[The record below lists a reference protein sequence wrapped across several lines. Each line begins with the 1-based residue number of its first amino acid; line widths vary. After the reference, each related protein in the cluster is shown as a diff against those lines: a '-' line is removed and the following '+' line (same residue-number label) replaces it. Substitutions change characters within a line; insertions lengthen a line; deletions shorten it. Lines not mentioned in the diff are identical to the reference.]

1 MKNIFL
7 SCLIAT
13 IANTVFAQ
21 FNITLITSNIEMDSV
36 RIHNS
41 TQKYAAS
48 ALPAGTVKLHL
59 EAPYDIDRF
68 EINIYQKDKKLF
80 QSIWLNKGDITIKA
94 HQKDTE
100 LVIDTVINAPI
111 YNYVVHEVNPTL
123 KRLRDLNNSDSMH
136 YFLLGVIE
144 KNKENA
150 FSATMIYQ
158 YINNSRHSEDRINLI
173 SPLVEQQRTK
183 LSWFHIA
190 KMNAAS
196 VQLILHPPVLDLNL
210 YAFLDKDSVLHH
222 IQLEKGHY
230 TVLDFWFLTCTP
242 CRRDH
247 KSIKA
252 DKQKMDA
259 KGIQLIGV
267 SIDRYEIADR
277 WSDYLQ
283 QHEYTWVNYLQTN
296 EKSITSDFHITTYPT
311 YWVLDDTGK
320 VVFMDNKYDE
330 LKRFL
335 GLE

>member
-48 ALPAGTVKLHL
+48 ALPAGTVTLHL
-59 EAPYDIDRF
+59 KAPYDIERF
-68 EINIYQKDKKLF
+68 EINIYQKDKKLYR
-80 QSIWLNKGDITIKA
+80 SLWLNKGDITIKA
-94 HQKDTE
+94 HQEDRN
-100 LVIDTVINAPI
+100 LIIDTVINAPF
-111 YNYVVHEVNPTL
+111 YYYVENDINPTY
-123 KRLRDLNNSDSMH
+123 KRLKTLENSDSLH
-136 YFLLGVIE
+136 YFLLDVIE

-150 FSATMIYQ
+150 FSADMIYR
-158 YINNSRHSEDRINLI
+158 YINNNMHSQDRINLI
-173 SPLVEQQRTK
+173 LPIVEQQSTK
-183 LSWFHIA
+183 LSWSNFPKI
-190 KMNAAS
+190 NASA
-196 VQLILHPPVLDLNL
+196 VQLILHPPVLDLSQ
-210 YAFLDKDSVLHH
+210 YAFLDKDSVLHQ

-259 KGIQLIGV
+259 KDIQLIGV

-277 WSDYLQ
+277 WNDYLQ
-283 QHEYTWVNYLQTN
+283 QHEYTWKNYLQTY

-335 GLE
+335 GVE